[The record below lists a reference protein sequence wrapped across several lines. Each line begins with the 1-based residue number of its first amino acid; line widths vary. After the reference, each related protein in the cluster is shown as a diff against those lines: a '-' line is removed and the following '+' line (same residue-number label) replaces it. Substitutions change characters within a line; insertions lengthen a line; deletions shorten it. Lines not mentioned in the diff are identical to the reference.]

1 MAHDVRMIPGRR
13 VLLLSTQEA
22 DLPALLRLW
31 NDGAVMQWVGFPDGL
46 GYTLEKMHDWLR
58 SIQAN
63 RHRHHFTVYAGDG
76 MFCGEAHASLDRESR
91 RASLD
96 IKFVPEAQGK
106 GRSRDALG
114 ALIDWVFRALSE
126 ADAVWVEP
134 WPNNLAAQTLYYSCG
149 LRQTT
154 RPADLTEGP
163 SYWELT
169 RSTWSAMPRL
179 GRPDTE
185 HGSPMA

>member
-1 MAHDVRMIPGRR
+1 MTHNVLMIPGRR
-13 VLLLSTQEA
+13 VLLLSTQET

-46 GYTLEKMHDWLR
+46 GYDMEKMHEWLR
-58 SIQAN
+58 RLQAN
-63 RHRHHFTVYAGDG
+63 RDRHHFAVYAGDG
-76 MFCGEAHASLDRESR
+76 SFCGEAYSSLDRER
-91 RASLD
+91 HRAGLD

-106 GRSRDALG
+106 GRSRDAFG
-114 ALIDWVFRALSE
+114 ALIDWVFRTLPE

-134 WPNNLAAQTLYYSCG
+134 RPNNLAARTLYYSCG

-154 RPADLTEGP
+154 RPADLAEGP

-169 RSTWSAMPRL
+169 RQAWSGTPPLTPGEGAR
-179 GRPDTE
+179 
-185 HGSPMA
+185 